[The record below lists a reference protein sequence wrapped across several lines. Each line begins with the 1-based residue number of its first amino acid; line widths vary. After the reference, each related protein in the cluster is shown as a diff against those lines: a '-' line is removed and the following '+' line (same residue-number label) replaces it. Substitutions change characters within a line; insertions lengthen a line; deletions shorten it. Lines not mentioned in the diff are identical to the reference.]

1 MLKFAIVRIVSLS
14 LCTHKY
20 PKCSVHIQTQS
31 YAEPFILAA
40 WDWIAVWTQ
49 AGTGDTTDTCT
60 TPRQAAT
67 HTCR

>member
-20 PKCSVHIQTQS
+20 PKCSVHIQTQTQS

-40 WDWIAVWTQ
+40 GDWIAACGPSGVWTG
-49 AGTGDTTDTCT
+49 A
-60 TPRQAAT
+60 
-67 HTCR
+67 